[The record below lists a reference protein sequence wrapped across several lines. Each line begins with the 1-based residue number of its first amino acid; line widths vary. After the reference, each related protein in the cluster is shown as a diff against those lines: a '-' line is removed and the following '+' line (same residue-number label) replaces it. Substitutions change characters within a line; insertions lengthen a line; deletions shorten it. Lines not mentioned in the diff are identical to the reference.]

1 MRHENEICDVFHPHP
16 DRIRSLVDSLP
27 DLTHLAELFKI
38 LSNTTRAEILY
49 LLYRDE
55 LCVCDIAELLNSSVS
70 NISHHLRILRTARL
84 VKYRRD
90 GRQAFYTL
98 DDDHVVQLFR
108 AGLEHLEHIDG
119 PGHRIHSADTGNT

>member
-1 MRHENEICDVFHPHP
+1 MGRENDICDIFHPHP
-16 DRIRSLVDSLP
+16 DRIRLLANSLP
-27 DLTHLAELFKI
+27 DLNHLAELFKI

-49 LLYRDE
+49 LLDREE

-90 GRQAFYTL
+90 GRQALYTL
-98 DDDHVVQLFR
+98 DDDHVFQLFR
-108 AGLEHLEHIDG
+108 AGLEHLEH
-119 PGHRIHSADTGNT
+119 TGEA